1 MELSL
6 LEDLMVM
13 LVLLEEKLLWILT
26 VDGEDMVEVLFQ
38 AKTAP
43 RLIDLGLM
51 QPDKLLFH

>member
-1 MELSL
+1 
-6 LEDLMVM
+6 
-13 LVLLEEKLLWILT
+13 LWILT